1 MRSIAVVNQ
10 KGGCGKTITAINL
23 AAFLAREQ
31 RRVLLIDMDPQGHST
46 LGLQVSFA
54 QPDKTI
60 SDVLLFGLSG
70 AGAPLRD
77 VTRTVLA
84 NLDLVPADILLSA
97 VPEKLAAVFG
107 RERTL
112 AKALE
117 GVRNR
122 YDYVI
127 VDCPP
132 SVGLL
137 TFNALLACS
146 EAIIPL
152 DPSFFSLHGVG
163 KLLETLEMLVQKA
176 GHRIDA
182 RALITLYT
190 GRSVFVKEVVE
201 DIRKHLGERVF
212 NTMIRFSV
220 KLAEAASHGLPISE
234 YCKHSAG
241 YEDYQML
248 AKEIMQYEAEWP
260 ELKGSEEAEGEHK
273 AREGLFEELPTPSGP
288 IPTSDGVIFT
298 LRAPE
303 AHNVQLAGDFN
314 EWVPDGSEMQCS
326 RGVWRKVL
334 ALMPGRYRYR
344 YVVDGHWQSDPMN
357 SYCEPSP
364 YGDYNSVIVLDE
376 KQPGA

>member
-31 RRVLLIDMDPQGHST
+31 RRILLIDMDPQGHST
-46 LGLQVSFA
+46 LGLLVSFA
-54 QPDKTI
+54 HPDKTI
-60 SDVLLFGLSG
+60 SDVLLAGLSG
-70 AGAPLRD
+70 EVTPLCD
-77 VTRTVLA
+77 VTRTVLP
-84 NLDLVPADILLSA
+84 NLDLIPADILLSA
-97 VPEKLAAVFG
+97 VPERLATVYG

-117 GVRNR
+117 GVRNH

-163 KLLETLEMLVQKA
+163 KLLETLEMLVKKA

-182 RALITLYT
+182 RALITLYP
-190 GRSVFVKEVVE
+190 GRSEFVKEVVE
-201 DIRKHLGERVF
+201 DIRKHLAERVF
-212 NTMIRFSV
+212 NTIIRFSV

-248 AKEIMQYEAEWP
+248 ANEIMQYEAEWP
-260 ELKGSEEAEGEHK
+260 VRKSSKEDKGQPK
-273 AREGLFEELPTPSGP
+273 ADEGLLKELPAPSGP
-288 IPTSDGVIFT
+288 MPTGDGVVFT

-303 AHNVQLAGDFN
+303 AHSVQLAGDFN
-314 EWVPDGSEMQCS
+314 GWVPDGNEMQCCG
-326 RGVWRKVL
+326 GVWRKVL
-334 ALMPGRYRYR
+334 ALMPGRYQYR

-357 SYCEPSP
+357 CHLEPSP
-364 YGDYNSVIVLDE
+364 YGDYNSVIVLD
-376 KQPGA
+376 K